1 MAHVI
6 WDMRYRLAE
15 RWYFIERMHNCNVCC
30 TYVLRTGH
38 WCILSTLYSAHLHS
52 QSVVN
57 VKNIA
62 MHRHRFTHISTLAL
76 KIKCVVRCVCDCGVP
91 TANVVRQAAA
101 AQLELQTP
109 FPSMVRIFSS
119 FFFFLFALLF
129 LMCNVHMS
137 SGHTFVLRLT
147 FLYPLC
153 CDCHW
158 ACILIAEI
166 LSFHYG
172 LPVL

>member
-119 FFFFLFALLF
+119 FFFFFFLHYYFLCAMCICLRGTHSSFVLLF
-129 LMCNVHMS
+129 S
-137 SGHTFVLRLT
+137 I
-147 FLYPLC
+147 LYAVTVIE
-153 CDCHW
+153 HV
-158 ACILIAEI
+158 
-166 LSFHYG
+166 Y
-172 LPVL
+172 